1 MTVRRSGIENWK
13 DYEKESPPSVSTN
26 LKPTIMNEK
35 QMAKLY
41 YLNRLL
47 GVYIKFLPRFES
59 YEVVFNEST
68 KQVEV
73 KFFKKVQVVYTNG
86 ETGYA
91 ENKSEAAFYAT
102 ELGRTIVVYKSK
114 LKDKFKNRHKWNG

>member
-1 MTVRRSGIENWK
+1 
-13 DYEKESPPSVSTN
+13 
-26 LKPTIMNEK
+26 MNEK

-41 YLNRLL
+41 YLKRLL

-86 ETGYA
+86 
-91 ENKSEAAFYAT
+91 
-102 ELGRTIVVYKSK
+102 
-114 LKDKFKNRHKWNG
+114 

>member
-1 MTVRRSGIENWK
+1 
-13 DYEKESPPSVSTN
+13 
-26 LKPTIMNEK
+26 MNEK

-41 YLNRLL
+41 YLKRLL
-47 GVYIKFLPRFES
+47 GVYIKLLPRFES

-73 KFFKKVQVVYTNG
+73 KFFKRVPVVYTNG
-86 ETGYA
+86 EEGFA

-114 LKDKFKNRHKWNG
+114 LRDKFKNRHKWNG

>member
-13 DYEKESPPSVSTN
+13 DYEKESPPSVTTN
-26 LKPTIMNEK
+26 LKQTIMNEK

-41 YLNRLL
+41 YLKRLL

-114 LKDKFKNRHKWNG
+114 LRDKFKNRHKWNG

>member
-13 DYEKESPPSVSTN
+13 DYEKENPPSVSTN
-26 LKPTIMNEK
+26 LKSTIMNEK

-41 YLNRLL
+41 YLKRLL

>member
-1 MTVRRSGIENWK
+1 MTVRRNGTENWK

-26 LKPTIMNEK
+26 LKQTIMNEK

-41 YLNRLL
+41 YLKRLL

>member
-13 DYEKESPPSVSTN
+13 DYEKESPPSVTTN

-41 YLNRLL
+41 YLKRLL

-114 LKDKFKNRHKWNG
+114 LREKFKNRHKWNG

>member
-1 MTVRRSGIENWK
+1 
-13 DYEKESPPSVSTN
+13 
-26 LKPTIMNEK
+26 MNEK

-41 YLNRLL
+41 YLKRLL

-114 LKDKFKNRHKWNG
+114 LRDKFKNRHKWNG

>member
-13 DYEKESPPSVSTN
+13 DYEKESPPSVTTN
-26 LKPTIMNEK
+26 LKQTIMNEK

-41 YLNRLL
+41 YLKRLL